1 MNAYI
6 FLKIT
11 FWCCLF
17 YLMLIFSNT
26 MEIEY
31 KYKLK
36 ILNPSR
42 VGFITIPYTDHP
54 LNVNSTLFYLEL
66 PTVQSSPCTQQ
77 NRLRASQGRRSNSAR
92 EQQNEIFGVW
102 QFIFRSR
109 SPRKW
114 QLLVLLVEKKISAAR
129 QRATS
134 VTAGSSQQQQK
145 NV

>member
-1 MNAYI
+1 MNAYS

-11 FWCCLF
+11 FLCCLF

-42 VGFITIPYTDHP
+42 VGLITIPYTDHP

-66 PTVQSSPCTQQ
+66 LTCRVAPVP
-77 NRLRASQGRRSNSAR
+77 NRTAFGPPRAGEAIRRANSKTKYLAYGNLFSALVPPENGNCWCCWSR
-92 EQQNEIFGVW
+92 RKYLLLGKEQHQ
-102 QFIFRSR
+102 
-109 SPRKW
+109 
-114 QLLVLLVEKKISAAR
+114 
-129 QRATS
+129 
-134 VTAGSSQQQQK
+134 
-145 NV
+145 